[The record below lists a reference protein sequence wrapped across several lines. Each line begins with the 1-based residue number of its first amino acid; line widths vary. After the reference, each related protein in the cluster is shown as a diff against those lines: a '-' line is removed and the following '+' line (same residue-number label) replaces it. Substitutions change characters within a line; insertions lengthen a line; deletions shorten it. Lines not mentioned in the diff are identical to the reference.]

1 MRYVEYIRNFAA
13 ALAVILPFLA
23 HAGFDE
29 AVQAYESGDYAKA
42 MAEFKP
48 LAEQG
53 DPKAQYAIG
62 SFYHYGYG
70 VKMDQAE
77 AARWFRMAADHG
89 DALSQYYLGMIYQKG
104 DGVEG
109 DLVAAHM
116 WFSLSATNPQS
127 YRDQLYTRD
136 VIKKLERKMS
146 QEQISRATELAKNWK
161 AQ

>member
-1 MRYVEYIRNFAA
+1 MKNFVAA
-13 ALAVILPFLA
+13 ILLVAPLVA

-42 MAEFKP
+42 LAEFRP

-77 AARWFRMAADHG
+77 AIKWFHMAADHG
-89 DALSQYYLGMIYQKG
+89 DALSQYYLGMAYEKG
-104 DGVEG
+104 EGVKS
-109 DLVAAHM
+109 DFVAAHL
-116 WFSLSATNPQS
+116 WYSLAANTQS
-127 YRDQLYTRD
+127 YRDQLYTREA
-136 VIKKLERKMS
+136 IKKLERKMS
-146 QEQISRATELAKNWK
+146 DEQISRATELAKNWK
-161 AQ
+161 VR